1 MKTKL
6 RHDVMNMKYDPRVQC
21 MFNCCGGSNYYDIC
35 LNVNPGSNSTAQT
48 TTLTTTRRHT
58 RSRRRTLYKYMCI
71 VQCALYNYPPFSSPF
86 PTCTVYTGVYS
97 TCSIGTVQYI
107 YIYIHIFSD

>member
-71 VQCALYNYPPFSSPF
+71 VQLPPLLLPVS
-86 PTCTVYTGVYS
+86 YVYS
-97 TCSIGTVQYI
+97 IHRGIQYMQ
-107 YIYIHIFSD
+107 YRYCTIYIHIYTYI